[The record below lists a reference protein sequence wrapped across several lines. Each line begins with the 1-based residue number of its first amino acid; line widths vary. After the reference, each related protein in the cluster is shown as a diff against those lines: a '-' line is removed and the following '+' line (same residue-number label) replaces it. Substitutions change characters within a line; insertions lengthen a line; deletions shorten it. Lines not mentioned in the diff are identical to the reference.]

1 MAYTT
6 IDDPSAYFQT
16 ALWSGDGS
24 TNNAITNDGN
34 SNLQPDF
41 VWIKKR
47 TNADD
52 HILANTSSGATKY
65 LIPNTTG
72 TEQTYSGNVKS
83 FDSNGF
89 TVGDGN
95 QINQGSNT
103 FVGWQ
108 WKANGGTTTT
118 NDASSTGVGTIDSVY
133 QANTTAG
140 FSIVTH
146 TGSGSAGNIA
156 HGLGA
161 VPEWILTKN
170 RSQAASW
177 ANYHVG
183 IGNGY
188 YLELD
193 TDDAKE
199 SASSV
204 WGDTTPSSTT
214 FRVGGAN
221 TKNNSSSNN
230 FVSFCFT
237 PIQGY
242 SKFGSYT
249 GNGNADGPFVYTGFK
264 PAWLLIKN
272 TAADANWM
280 LLDNKRDP
288 FNDATPAYMDVDL
301 NNAENTS
308 SDAPIDFLSNGFKV
322 RTTSSIRN
330 PNGEIVVYMAFA
342 ESPFVSSE
350 GVPTTAR

>member
-6 IDDPSAYFQT
+6 IDDPSAHFQIAT
-16 ALWSGDGS
+16 YTGNGSDG
-24 TNNAITNDGN
+24 NAITFDGN
-34 SNLQPDF
+34 SNLQPD
-41 VWIKKR
+41 WLWGKER
-47 TNADD
+47 T
-52 HILANTSSGATKY
+52 T
-65 LIPNTTG
+65 
-72 TEQTYSGNVKS
+72 SGNQNA
-83 FDSNGF
+83 FDTSRGLNKRLTPDQADAENTDATTVTAMNTNGF
-89 TVGDGN
+89 TLGSSN
-95 QINQGSNT
+95 NINENT
-103 FVGWQ
+103 VSTVAWC
-108 WKANGGTTTT
+108 WKAKCGSTTT

-183 IGNGY
+183 AGAEY

-193 TDDAKE
+193 TSDARE
-199 SASSV
+199 AGSSV

-221 TKNNSSSNN
+221 TKTNSSSDN
-230 FVSFCFT
+230 FVSYCFT

-249 GNGNADGPFVYTGFK
+249 GNGNADGAFVYTGFK
-264 PAWLLIKN
+264 PAWLLGKRTDGTGN
-272 TAADANWM
+272 SWFMFDT
-280 LLDNKRDP
+280 KRDTE
-288 FNDATPAYMDVDL
+288 NVMDAYLYANETS
-301 NNAENTS
+301 AETTGTGRV
-308 SDAPIDFLSNGFKV
+308 DFLSNGFKW
-322 RTTSSIRN
+322 RN
-330 PNGEIVVYMAFA
+330 TAAAWNGSGNTYVYMAFA
-342 ESPFVSSE
+342 EHPFVSSK
-350 GVPTTAR
+350 GVPVTAR